1 MKRVAFGMFYEV
13 YGTVTVDVP
22 DDVTEENVEEYLIEH
37 WDEYPL
43 PTDAEYVYCS
53 DELDTEN
60 IKFVEV

>member
-1 MKRVAFGMFYEV
+1 MKRVTFGMFYEV

-22 DDVTEENVEEYLIEH
+22 DDVTEENVEEYLTEH

-60 IKFVEV
+60 IRFMEG